1 MFLSILLFTLF
12 SINITIDCVLY
23 ISQAVHS
30 LEECFVVVTTSPI
43 HSIIIKL
50 LYCPTNCTFVY
61 FLQAILRQWEMEQ
74 CQDVITS
81 NGNTNWMTSGFALAC
96 AKAMESQ
103 RPRSRGCLKHVSVSV
118 SLLSSY

>member
-1 MFLSILLFTLF
+1 MLLLLLHLFTQLSSNYCIAQLTVHLF
-12 SINITIDCVLY
+12 AS
-23 ISQAVHS
+23 
-30 LEECFVVVTTSPI
+30 
-43 HSIIIKL
+43 
-50 LYCPTNCTFVY
+50 
-61 FLQAILRQWEMEQ
+61 LQAILRQWEMEQ

>member
-1 MFLSILLFTLF
+1 
-12 SINITIDCVLY
+12 
-23 ISQAVHS
+23 
-30 LEECFVVVTTSPI
+30 
-43 HSIIIKL
+43 
-50 LYCPTNCTFVY
+50 
-61 FLQAILRQWEMEQ
+61 MEQ